1 MGEILRM
8 IKSLDIL
15 IQQCTACHLC
25 KNNPKDTTP
34 VPGVGPTNA
43 KLMIVGEAPGL
54 DEVFQS
60 EPFVGR
66 CGKLL
71 TKTLEDCGIRRDDCY
86 ITNTIKCASR
96 KGGKNVPPHI
106 TSQKFCSNKWL
117 WQEVETIRPTVIMTL
132 GNTAFQAIDC
142 FTKRTLSNMINGEP
156 EFFYFS
162 DSRKDGYYAVANYH
176 PSYIMQH
183 GRKYHEK
190 FVEQIKKAKELLN
203 E

>member
-1 MGEILRM
+1 M

-34 VPGVGPTNA
+34 VPGIGPTNA
-43 KLMIVGEAPGL
+43 KLMIIGESPGI
-54 DEVFQS
+54 DEIFDG

-66 CGKLL
+66 SGKLL
-71 TKTLEDCGIRRDDCY
+71 NKTLKDCGIDRENCY
-86 ITNTIKCASR
+86 ITNVVKCLSR
-96 KGGKNVPPHI
+96 DHGKNVLPAKVD
-106 TSQKFCSNKWL
+106 QKFCSNKWL
-117 WQEVETIRPTVIMTL
+117 WQEVETIRPIVIITL

-142 FTKRTLSNMINGEP
+142 FTKRKLSDMINGEP

-162 DSRKDGYYAVANYH
+162 DSFRDGYYAVANYH